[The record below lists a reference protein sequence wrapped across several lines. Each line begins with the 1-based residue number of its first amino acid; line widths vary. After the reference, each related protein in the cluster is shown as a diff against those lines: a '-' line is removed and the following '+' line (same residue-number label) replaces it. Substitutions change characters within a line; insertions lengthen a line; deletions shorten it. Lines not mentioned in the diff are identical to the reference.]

1 MAIVVAST
9 KAGRSASTLLAAFGV
24 SPRVTMELM
33 RHSDMK
39 LTMGVYTNVTQL
51 PVIAEA
57 ARLPSLNIPNTPK
70 TAPQPRPPILPP
82 PEGKVAGDAQID
94 AHIDAQGDAQT
105 GVAAGR
111 ELSPTDAEGEISAL
125 RNALEILA
133 FRHKQ
138 APCGDTGRFFKLERA
153 KRLELSTS
161 TLARWCSTN

>member
-57 ARLPSLNIPNTPK
+57 ARLPSLNIPNTRK

-133 FRHKQ
+133 LRHKK